1 MSNQPSGI
9 NTALE
14 RVRQFS
20 SAVTDCAER
29 EIAIESDLRL
39 RTARAKR
46 VYEEALSDLDTLHK
60 GKLAE
65 AQSNLHNH
73 TERANAIHESRKAR
87 IEEAYSNALSKS
99 SDSLETE
106 RGRKISEVQ
115 AKTLEAKRKKENE
128 LSEAKKTQTEIDNI
142 LSNHINEFKSL
153 RKRILASFRGFPFL
167 CRKLKNQTVNKDNNN
182 SYQDE
187 ALDLPKICKD
197 IGETINSA
205 KKDLAGFESNIIPKI
220 FRFLPLQWLG
230 PITAIGI
237 SLVGYYISGWKEKEE
252 YLITYGI
259 ACLCIFILWIIK
271 SRSSNTARISAEKIS
286 KKLLHIRTSIVQCD
300 EGRNSWIKD
309 RKNSIE
315 DKLEKYIQSLNENL
329 GSAIETAEEAGM
341 RKPRKLENQLHKL
354 KEKNSSIHS
363 LNLENIQKSNNDSV
377 TSATSDFEL
386 EQAKLGRERDA
397 EIESAQTEHKNKW
410 EELVSEWENETQT
423 IVKWLSEEQEST
435 NKLFPPWAEEW
446 MNFWTPPETFPHC
459 AMLGSLHLDPSLF
472 GEGPPKSTRLQLP
485 ETETLKVPLN
495 IKLPDSGS
503 ILFETESSGSS
514 KIVEPIN
521 NLILRLLS
529 VSPAGKLSFSIFDP
543 IGLGQNFAGITH
555 LADYEDSIINKRIWT
570 QREQIETRII
580 ELNEHMEKV
589 IQMYLRNEYE
599 TITEYNKEAG
609 NIAEKYHFLIIADF
623 PTNFS
628 DAAAR
633 GLMSIAA
640 NGSRCGIYT
649 LIHWDK
655 RQPLPESLNIDDLRK
670 SSILIEQDKEDNIS
684 LVNGLENGTTLKLE
698 SPPLSNDAIDFV
710 QRIGDESSNSNRI
723 EVPFSHII
731 PNDGE
736 YWSGDTSD
744 ELKVPI
750 GRSGATKLQYLSIGK
765 GTKQHTLLAGKTG
778 SGKSTLFHVM
788 ITNLALHFSPE
799 QVEFYLV
806 DFKKGVEFK
815 SYGTKKLPHAKV
827 IAIES
832 DREFGL
838 SVLQKLDLEL
848 KERGELFR
856 KVGAQDISGYKKSSG
871 EPMPRTLL
879 LIDEFQEFFVEDDKI
894 AQQASVLLDRIVRQG
909 RAFGIHVVL
918 GSQTLGGAYSLAK
931 ATLGQMVI
939 RIALMCNE
947 ADAYLIMDEGNP
959 APRLLTRPGEGI
971 YNDSAG
977 AIEGNSPFQTVWLS
991 EEERNSHLDHI
1002 TSLNQ
1007 SAGNPQGSPI
1017 VFEGNAPA
1025 DVTENWEL
1033 AELLKQPE
1041 PPSPISPKIW
1051 LGAPNS
1057 IKGPTEA
1064 IFHRQSGNHLLMV
1077 GQRDDAIVAI
1087 MNIAMVALS
1096 AQFTKEGI
1104 SFIFIDSNP
1113 QGTHE
1118 RDLTEKYIKSIPSK
1132 IDTNFDNDTGDL
1144 IASIGQEMNRR
1155 ENLTSKNESPI
1166 FIFINGLQK
1175 FKKLRYDEELAYSF
1189 DASSKEGNPALTLN
1203 DIITE
1208 GPPLGIHL
1216 IVAVDS
1222 YNNIGRTLS
1231 RKALS
1236 EFEMRILFQMSAND
1250 SAALIDS
1257 TKASG
1262 IGMHRAL
1269 FYSEQEGY
1277 LETFRPYHIPNDSW
1291 IHEKT

>member
-1 MSNQPSGI
+1 VSNKPSGI
-9 NTALE
+9 NTTLE
-14 RVRQFS
+14 IVSRFS
-20 SAVTDCAER
+20 AAVTDCAER
-29 EIAIESDLRL
+29 ENSLESNFRL

-46 VYEEALSDLDTLHK
+46 VYEEELADLDASYK

-65 AQSNLHNH
+65 AQSKLHND
-73 TERANAIHESRKAR
+73 TERTNALHKSRESH
-87 IEEAYSNALSKS
+87 IERAYSNALNQS

-128 LSEAKKTQTEIDNI
+128 LSEAKKVQAETDSI
-142 LSNHINEFKSL
+142 LSNHIHEFKYL
-153 RKRILASFRGFPFL
+153 KKRILASFRGFPIL
-167 CRKLKNQTVNKDNNN
+167 CKKLKTQTPDQDNDN
-182 SYQDE
+182 E
-187 ALDLPKICKD
+187 VLDLPGICTDIEKTISAAKEDLKD
-197 IGETINSA
+197 FNSN
-205 KKDLAGFESNIIPKI
+205 LIPKI
-220 FRFLPLQWLG
+220 FRFFPLQWLA
-230 PITAIGI
+230 PIAAMGI
-237 SLVGYYISGWKEKEE
+237 ALTGYYILGWKEKEE
-252 YLITYGI
+252 YLVSYGI
-259 ACLCIFILWIIK
+259 TTLCIFILWIIK
-271 SRSSNTARISAEKIS
+271 SRSSNTATVAAEEIS
-286 KKLLHIRTSIVQCD
+286 KKLIRIHSSIVQCV
-300 EGRNSWIKD
+300 EGRDSWIKD

-315 DKLEKYIQSLNENL
+315 EELEQYIGNLNEGL
-329 GSAIETAEEAGM
+329 GTAIESAEEIGM
-341 RKPRKLENQLHKL
+341 GKPKKLANQRQLL
-354 KEKNSSIHS
+354 QEKNSSNHS
-363 LNLENIQKSNNDSV
+363 LNIENIKKLNDESV
-377 TSATSDFEL
+377 TSVTSNFEL
-386 EQAKLGRERDA
+386 EKERLIQVRDNEIEEA
-397 EIESAQTEHKNKW
+397 EIEHKSKW

-423 IVKWLSEEQEST
+423 FVKWLNEEKNAT
-435 NKLFPPWAEEW
+435 NELFPRWEKAW
-446 MNFWTPPETFPHC
+446 LDSWTPPETFSHC
-459 AMLGSLHLDPSLF
+459 ATFGSLELDPSLF
-472 GEGPPKSTRLQLP
+472 GEGPPKDARLELP
-485 ETETLKVPLN
+485 ETESLKVPLS
-495 IKLPDSGS
+495 IRLPNSGS
-503 ILFETESSGSS
+503 ILYETESLGNI
-514 KIVEPIN
+514 KIVESIN
-521 NLILRLLS
+521 NIILRLLS
-529 VSPAGKLSFSIFDP
+529 VAPAGKLSFSIFDP
-543 IGLGQNFAGITH
+543 IGLGQNFASITH

-599 TITEYNKEAG
+599 TITDYNKKAG
-609 NIAEKYHFLIIADF
+609 NIAEKYHFLVIADF

-628 DAAAR
+628 EAAAR

-640 NGSRCGIYT
+640 NGARCGIYT

-655 RQPLPESLNIDDLRK
+655 RQSLPEALDIDDLRK
-670 SSILIEQDKEDNIS
+670 TSILIEQDKDDNIS
-684 LVNGLENGTTLKLE
+684 LVNGLEKGACLRLE
-698 SPPLSNDAIDFV
+698 SPPLSNDSIDFV

-731 PNDGE
+731 PNDGK

-744 ELKVPI
+744 DLKIPI
-750 GRSGATKLQYLSIGK
+750 GRTGATKLQHLSIGK
-765 GTKQHTLLAGKTG
+765 GTKQHALLAGKTG

-815 SYGTKKLPHAKV
+815 SYGAKKLPHAKV
-827 IAIES
+827 VAIES

-838 SVLQKLDLEL
+838 SVLQKLDHEL
-848 KERGELFR
+848 KDRGELFR
-856 KVGAQDISGYKKSSG
+856 KAGAQDISGYKKSTG
-871 EPMPRTLL
+871 ESMPRTLL

-918 GSQTLGGAYSLAK
+918 GSQTLGGAYSLAR

-991 EEERNSHLDHI
+991 EQERNSHLDHI
-1002 TSLNQ
+1002 NTLNE
-1007 SAGNPQGSPI
+1007 SAGNPQGAPI

-1025 DVTENWEL
+1025 DVTENREL
-1033 AELLKQPE
+1033 AKLLNQTE

-1051 LGAPNS
+1051 LGAPNA
-1057 IKGPTEA
+1057 IKGPTEV
-1064 IFHRQSGNHLLMV
+1064 IFHRQSGNHLLLV
-1077 GQRDDAIVAI
+1077 GQRDDAIMAI
-1087 MNIAMVALS
+1087 MSIAIVSLS
-1096 AQFTKEGI
+1096 AQFTNEGI

-1113 QGTHE
+1113 QGSHE
-1118 RDLTEKYIKSIPSK
+1118 RDTAEKYIKSISSK
-1132 IDTNFDNDTGDL
+1132 IDTNFNDDAGDL
-1144 IASIGQEMNRR
+1144 IQSIGQEMKRR
-1155 ENLTSKNESPI
+1155 ENSTNKNEPPI

-1189 DASSKEGNPALTLN
+1189 DDSSKEGNPALILN

-1216 IVAVDS
+1216 IVAIDS

-1277 LETFRPYHIPNDSW
+1277 LETFRPYHIPSDSW
-1291 IHEKT
+1291 ILEKS